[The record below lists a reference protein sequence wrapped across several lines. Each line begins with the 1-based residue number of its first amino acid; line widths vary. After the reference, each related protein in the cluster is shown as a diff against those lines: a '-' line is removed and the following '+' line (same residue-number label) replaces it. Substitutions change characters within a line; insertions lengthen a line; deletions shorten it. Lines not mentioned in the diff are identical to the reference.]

1 MVTKGAK
8 LYIYFCRWFFAGI
21 KRKNYPIKLFSTD
34 NVLQMVKR

>member
-8 LYIYFCRWFFAGI
+8 LYIYFNDGFLQVV
-21 KRKNYPIKLFSTD
+21 KRCNYPIKLFSTD